1 MASPDPR
8 FTAAIPTAT
17 VQSAV
22 NTTLALK
29 IVVGRFGQMTQRISE
44 IISRKTFRLPL
55 RLITTGLPWP
65 HDGCPAHPVV
75 GGAGGLGG
83 RGGVRALA
91 GSGSIPRV
99 SRSATRVASARR
111 FFSTILEV
119 LLHRRS
125 NRSKHGG
132 RVRRLQSTQ
141 IRIRQPKRWAPSTVL
156 EPAIEHT
163 RPGAEQR
170 ARTTVALQASAQN
183 GTSGALECGKQARRQ
198 AMRATPRTGV
208 WSHPS
213 QRSQASR
220 LGRRCHPGR
229 SLSNCFDDLAVDD
242 PEVNA
247 TEYHIGR
254 DRTTAPVLCD
264 DSCDLTGIRRQT
276 LCLSKGLP
284 DQRRIRLRSS
294 RAKRQLTSE
303 RGCQCLGAGC

>member
-170 ARTTVALQASAQN
+170 ARTTTVALQASAQN
-183 GTSGALECGKQARRQ
+183 GTYACARVWKAGSASGDAGYAANRQRGGSRTLVLRECFGEHRPVNLGSGPFSR
-198 AMRATPRTGV
+198 RATHANPCAAQQNADISV
-208 WSHPS
+208 QWDS
-213 QRSQASR
+213 A
-220 LGRRCHPGR
+220 
-229 SLSNCFDDLAVDD
+229 LA
-242 PEVNA
+242 A
-247 TEYHIGR
+247 TKER
-254 DRTTAPVLCD
+254 PTR
-264 DSCDLTGIRRQT
+264 
-276 LCLSKGLP
+276 
-284 DQRRIRLRSS
+284 DQRL
-294 RAKRQLTSE
+294 
-303 RGCQCLGAGC
+303 